1 MGRKVY
7 RCKTALNYQKYVFK
21 TPHFHLQV
29 NDRSSEASTHGN
41 LAVAYQAIQGHEA
54 ALRHYR
60 AHLAIARELKD
71 AAGEACAL
79 LNLANCLSSRG
90 RFDEAIPYYEN
101 YLMLSQELHDVEGE
115 AKACHFLGYAHY
127 CLGNHRE
134 AVRYYDQDLALAK
147 DLQDKSGMGRAYCNL
162 GLAHLALGNLD
173 TALECQKYYL
183 GTELLLGKYNWS
195 YLSKSQKL
203 LTFCKLQN
211 FRFKGRSR
219 PLENDREI
227 DFFIAET

>member
-1 MGRKVY
+1 M
-7 RCKTALNYQKYVFK
+7 
-21 TPHFHLQV
+21 
-29 NDRSSEASTHGN
+29 
-41 LAVAYQAIQGHEA
+41 
-54 ALRHYR
+54 
-60 AHLAIARELKD
+60 KD
-71 AAGEACAL
+71 TAGEACAL

-90 RFDEAIPYYEN
+90 RFEEAVPYYEN

-162 GLAHLALGNLD
+162 GLAHLALENLD

-183 GTELLLGKYNWS
+183 GKKIMHLHIYILKIAKYT
-195 YLSKSQKL
+195 Y
-203 LTFCKLQN
+203 T
-211 FRFKGRSR
+211 
-219 PLENDREI
+219 
-227 DFFIAET
+227 